1 MALYEAVFIA
11 RQDLTAENVD
21 ALSDKL
27 SDIITTN
34 NGKIVGKEYW
44 GLRNLSYKINKNPR
58 GHYFCLN
65 IESANEGINE
75 LKRVCGINEDVIRSA
90 IIKVEKH
97 SGELSALAVSE
108 KAKGYKPS
116 DSDKKAETKISSEI
130 KKVVINF

>member
-11 RQDLTAENVD
+11 RQDLNGENVD

-27 SDIITTN
+27 SEIITSN
-34 NGKIVGKEYW
+34 NGKIIGKEYW

-65 IESANEGINE
+65 IESGNDGINE
-75 LKRVCGINEDVIRSA
+75 LKRVSGINEDVIRSA
-90 IIKVEKH
+90 IIKVEQH
-97 SGELSALAVSE
+97 SSEPSALMVSE

-116 DSDKKAETKISSEI
+116 DSEKKTETKISSEI
-130 KKVVINF
+130 KKIVINF